1 MKNKKAMSTIG
12 YAIICVI
19 ILGIIMIIS
28 APMIIDSN
36 KNKNKNNPNNPPN
49 QEESSD
55 YEPYSS
61 DNSNINVVEEMQNI
75 ESRLNSRISDIE
87 ARQNNQ
93 PQQNYSNNYSSNNN
107 SEITNKYICT
117 MEGTLDKDNNVI
129 PLNSQQPSTSLQNQ
143 KIVFVCEFRN

>member
-1 MKNKKAMSTIG
+1 MSAIG

-36 KNKNKNNPNNPPN
+36 KNKNNPNNKPN
-49 QEESSD
+49 QEESHD

-61 DNSNINVVEEMQNI
+61 DNNNINVVEEMQNI
-75 ESRLNSRISDIE
+75 ESRLNSRISDLE
-87 ARQNNQ
+87 ARQNSQ
-93 PQQNYSNNYSSNNN
+93 PQQNYSNNYSNNN
-107 SEITNKYICT
+107 SEITNKYICS

-143 KIVFVCEFRN
+143 KIVFVCEYKN

>member
-12 YAIICVI
+12 YAIVSVI

-36 KNKNKNNPNNPPN
+36 KNKNNPNNPPN
-49 QEESSD
+49 QEESRD

-61 DNSNINVVEEMQNI
+61 DNNNINVVEEMQNI
-75 ESRLNSRISDIE
+75 ESRLNSRISDLE
-87 ARQNNQ
+87 ARQNGQ
-93 PQQNYSNNYSSNNN
+93 PQQNYSNNYSNNN
-107 SEITNKYICT
+107 SEITNKYLCS

-129 PLNSQQPSTSLQNQ
+129 PLNSQQPSTNLQNQ
-143 KIVFVCEFRN
+143 KIVFVCEYKN

>member
-12 YAIICVI
+12 YAIVSVI

-28 APMIIDSN
+28 APMIIDS
-36 KNKNKNNPNNPPN
+36 NKNKNNPNNPPN

>member
-36 KNKNKNNPNNPPN
+36 KNKNNPNNPPN
-49 QEESSD
+49 QEENRD

-93 PQQNYSNNYSSNNN
+93 PQQNFSNNYSSNNN

>member
-12 YAIICVI
+12 YAIVSVI
-19 ILGIIMIIS
+19 ILGVIMIIS

-36 KNKNKNNPNNPPN
+36 KNKNNPNNPPN
-49 QEESSD
+49 QEESSN

>member
-36 KNKNKNNPNNPPN
+36 KNKNNPNNPPN
-49 QEESSD
+49 QEENSD

>member
-12 YAIICVI
+12 YAIVCVI

-36 KNKNKNNPNNPPN
+36 KNKNNPDNPSN

-61 DNSNINVVEEMQNI
+61 DNSDINVVEEMQNI

-93 PQQNYSNNYSSNNN
+93 PQQNYSNSSAPV
-107 SEITNKYICT
+107 TNKYVCS
-117 MEGTLDKDNNVI
+117 MEGTLDRDNNVI
-129 PLNSQQPSTSLQNQ
+129 PLNSQQPSANLQNQ
-143 KIVFVCEFRN
+143 KIVFVCEYRN